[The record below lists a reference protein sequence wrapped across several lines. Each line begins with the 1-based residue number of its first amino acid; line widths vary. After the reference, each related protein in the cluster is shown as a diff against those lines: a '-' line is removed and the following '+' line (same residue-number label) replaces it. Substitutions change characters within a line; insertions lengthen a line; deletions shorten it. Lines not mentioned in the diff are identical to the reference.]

1 MARNDAP
8 GKMALGGMLAALAVV
23 IMSLGGLIPL
33 ATYVCP
39 MLAMLILQ
47 LVLQLCGRRV
57 GWAWYGAV
65 AILSVLL
72 GPDKEGAAVFVFLGY
87 YPLVKPLLDRTRLK
101 WLWKLLLF
109 NTATVVMYWLLL
121 HLFGMAQLAEE
132 FAQMGYVMLGLTL
145 VMGNV
150 TFLLVD
156 RILDRDLL
164 RRRRER

>member
-8 GKMALGGMLAALAVV
+8 RKMAVGGMLAALAVV
-23 IMSLGGLIPL
+23 LMSLGGLIPM

-47 LVLQLCGRRV
+47 LVLQLCGRRI

-101 WLWKLLLF
+101 WIWKLVLF
-109 NTATVVMYWLLL
+109 NTATVVMYWLLM
-121 HLFGMAQLAEE
+121 HLFGMAQLASE
-132 FAQMGYVMLGLTL
+132 FAGMGYVMLGLTL

-150 TFLLVD
+150 TFLLID
-156 RILDRDLL
+156 RILERDLL
-164 RRRRER
+164 RRRRGR

>member
-8 GKMALGGMLAALAVV
+8 RKMALGGMLAALAVV
-23 IMSLGGLIPL
+23 IMSLGGLIPM

-39 MLAMLILQ
+39 MLAMLNLQ

-72 GPDKEGAAVFVFLGY
+72 GPDKEAAAVFVFLGY

-109 NTATVVMYWLLL
+109 NTASVVMYWLLL
-121 HLFGMAQLAEE
+121 HLFGMEQLANE
-132 FAQMGYVMLGLTL
+132 FAQMGYGMLGLTL

-150 TFLLVD
+150 TFLLID
-156 RILDRDLL
+156 RILERDLL
-164 RRRRER
+164 RRHRGS

>member
-8 GKMALGGMLAALAVV
+8 RKMAVGGMLAALAVV
-23 IMSLGGLIPL
+23 LMSLGGLIPM

-47 LVLQLCGRRV
+47 LVLQLCGRRI

-101 WLWKLLLF
+101 WLWKLVLF
-109 NTATVVMYWLLL
+109 NTATVVMYWLLM
-121 HLFGMAQLAEE
+121 HLFGMAQLASE
-132 FAQMGYVMLGLTL
+132 FAGMGYVMLGLTL

-150 TFLLVD
+150 TFLLID
-156 RILDRDLL
+156 RILERDLL
-164 RRRRER
+164 RRRRGR